1 MRYQCIDQSLKY
13 IEGTQ
18 LSLEK
23 IKYYQHKAHVERSMN
38 FHRIIRKVKFF
49 LVSITH

>member
-1 MRYQCIDQSLKY
+1 MRDQYINQSLKY
-13 IEGTQ
+13 VEDTQ

-38 FHRIIRKVKFF
+38 FHRILRKIKGLF
-49 LVSITH
+49 